1 VLAKR
6 LRRHRG
12 GWSSARRPWQR
23 RRLQGEEQLPD
34 AHHDPARHI
43 PGKYTA
49 NAIDMLVAVHRAHVT
64 LSQMADQKA
73 SILMG
78 ATFVIFTITIGQ
90 AKGSGTPLPLLI
102 LGGFAFFSAV
112 LAVLAILPHVHTI
125 VTPKPNL
132 LFFGSFTQLGE
143 DEYIDRLCER
153 MQSDDTIFETMARD
167 IYQNGTVLEHKKYR
181 LLGWAY
187 RVFLVGLTVSFLAF
201 AGQYLLRPEH
211 AAAKPA
217 PAQAGAAPPS
227 AHRSL

>member
-1 VLAKR
+1 M
-6 LRRHRG
+6 
-12 GWSSARRPWQR
+12 
-23 RRLQGEEQLPD
+23 PD
-34 AHHDPARHI
+34 AHNDPNRHI
-43 PGKYTA
+43 PGRYTA
-49 NAIDMLVAVHRAHVT
+49 NAIDLLVAVHRAHVT

-90 AKGSGTPLPLLI
+90 ARGGTGAPLPLLI
-102 LGGFAFFSAV
+102 LGAFAFFAAV

-125 VTPKPNL
+125 KTPRPNL

-143 DEYIDRLCER
+143 DEYIDRLCEQ
-153 MQSDDTIFETMARD
+153 MQSDDTIFATMARD

-201 AGQYLLRPEH
+201 VVQYAMHRE
-211 AAAKPA
+211 
-217 PAQAGAAPPS
+217 AGATARV
-227 AHRSL
+227 AVGRAG